1 VPAAGTKDEY
11 RVVRDQFKAVV
22 LAVQY
27 SMGAESLAVRIG
39 QPVSAA
45 RELLRLHRETY
56 RTFWKWSDA
65 VVDYALLRGRL
76 FTVFGWTLQIGE
88 KVNPRMLR
96 NFPMQA
102 NGAEMLRL
110 ACCLATEQGVRVV
123 APVHDALLIEAPCD
137 ELEVAVATAQQCM
150 RKASELVLAGFP
162 LRSDAKVVRYPDR
175 YQDPRGAKMW
185 EAVWATI

>member
-1 VPAAGTKDEY
+1 ASGDPYLAFAKQARAVPPDGTTEEY
-11 RVVRDQFKAVV
+11 REIRDQFKAAV

-27 SMGAESLAVRIG
+27 SMGPESLAARLG
-39 QPVSAA
+39 RPVSEA
-45 RELLRLHRETY
+45 RGVLRLPHETY
-56 RTFWKWSDA
+56 RKFWKWSDA

-76 FTVFGWTLQIGE
+76 FTVFGWTVQIGE

-123 APVHDALLIEAPCD
+123 APVHDALMI
-137 ELEVAVATAQQCM
+137 
-150 RKASELVLAGFP
+150 
-162 LRSDAKVVRYPDR
+162 
-175 YQDPRGAKMW
+175 
-185 EAVWATI
+185 